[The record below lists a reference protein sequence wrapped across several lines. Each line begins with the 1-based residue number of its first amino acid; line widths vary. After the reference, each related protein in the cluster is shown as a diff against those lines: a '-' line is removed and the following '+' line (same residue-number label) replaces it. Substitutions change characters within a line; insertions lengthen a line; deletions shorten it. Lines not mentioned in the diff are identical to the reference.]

1 MAERVRVAK
10 TTEIPPGAFKVVDV
24 GSAKLVVYNVD
35 GAYFATT
42 NTCAHQGGPLGSGLF
57 DGSTVTC
64 PWHAWQFDVCS
75 GEAIFDPGA
84 RIACYAVHLDQ
95 DEILVEV

>member
-42 NTCAHQGGPLGSGLF
+42 NTCAHQGGPLGE
-57 DGSTVTC
+57 GSIEKGWLRR
-64 PWHAWQFDVCS
+64 PWHGWDFHPCTGRS
-75 GEAIFDPGA
+75 PGSHEDSIK
-84 RIACYAVHLDQ
+84 RFEVEER
-95 DEILVEV
+95 DESRT